1 MTFQFFQLLYFD
13 AGRASEY
20 SSIRMLTV
28 PENDLEPYFY
38 LEKDLKLGCVLRG
51 TEPQFNNIRWYV
63 DGRPVRYLRHRKCTK

>member
-1 MTFQFFQLLYFD
+1 MTCKNFQLLHFD

-28 PENDLEPYFY
+28 PKNDLEPYFY

-51 TEPQFNNIRWYV
+51 TEPKFNNIRWYV
-63 DGRPVRYLRHRKCTK
+63 DGRPVR